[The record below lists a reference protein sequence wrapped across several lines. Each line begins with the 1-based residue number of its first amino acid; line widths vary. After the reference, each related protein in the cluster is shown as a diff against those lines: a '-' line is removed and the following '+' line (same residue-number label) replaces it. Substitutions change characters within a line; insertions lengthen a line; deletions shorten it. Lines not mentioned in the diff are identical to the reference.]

1 MPKAVIFGC
10 ATTTLSDAE
19 GEFFAASNPLGFIL
33 FARNCDSPDQVREL
47 VRALRQAVG
56 REDAPVL
63 IDQEGG
69 RVTRLRAPHWRHPP
83 AAGVIGALYR
93 RNHEAGVEV
102 ARLNARLIAADLHA
116 LGIDIDCLP
125 VLDVPVA
132 DGSQVVG
139 DRAFTNDPAANAALG
154 RAACEG
160 LLDGGVLPV
169 LKHMPGHGRAM
180 VDSHNQL
187 PVVDTSLAELRAVD
201 FVPFRALA
209 DFPAGMM
216 AHVLFRAIDP
226 ANPASTSRIVIDRII
241 RGEIGFDGLLLSDDI
256 GMSALG
262 GDIAARAA
270 RVVAAGCD
278 LAVHC
283 SGKLDEMQAVS
294 QAVGAL
300 EPATLQRLERTR
312 SFKRQ
317 PAAFDQALAMRVVDD
332 LLAKGTM
339 A

>member
-1 MPKAVIFGC
+1 
-10 ATTTLSDAE
+10 
-19 GEFFAASNPLGFIL
+19 
-33 FARNCDSPDQVREL
+33 
-47 VRALRQAVG
+47 
-56 REDAPVL
+56 
-63 IDQEGG
+63 
-69 RVTRLRAPHWRHPP
+69 
-83 AAGVIGALYR
+83 
-93 RNHEAGVEV
+93 V
-102 ARLNARLIAADLHA
+102 ARLNARLSAADLHA

-332 LLAKGTM
+332 LLAKGTV